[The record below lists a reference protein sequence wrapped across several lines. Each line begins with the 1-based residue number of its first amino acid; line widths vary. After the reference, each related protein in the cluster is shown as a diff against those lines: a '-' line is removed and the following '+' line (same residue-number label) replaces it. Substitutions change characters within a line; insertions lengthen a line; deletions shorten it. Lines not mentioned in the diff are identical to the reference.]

1 MTKEFVDWWLK
12 TGYGRSKQNLNWDI
26 SPTKRRADCWKG
38 FQQVANTKDGKPGVM
53 CKRCRT
59 VLAHPATNHTGTSTM
74 QKHLDGPR
82 CRQRVPKQALQGTS
96 SVHQL
101 LSDAVCLPIFLVEY

>member
-12 TGYGRSKQNLNWDI
+12 TGYGRSKRNLNWDM

-38 FQQVANTKDGKPGVM
+38 FQQVANAKDGKPGVI

-82 CRQRVPKQALQGTS
+82 CKQRLPKQALQGTS

-101 LSDAVCLPIFLVEY
+101 LSDAVCSPRFLVEY

>member
-1 MTKEFVDWWLK
+1 MIKEFVDWWLK
-12 TGYGRSKQNLNWDI
+12 TGYSRSKQNLNWDI

-38 FQQVANTKDGKPGVM
+38 FQQVVNTKDGKLGVM

-59 VLAHPATNHTGTSTM
+59 VLAYLTTNHTGTSTI

-82 CRQRVPKQALQGTS
+82 CRQRVPK
-96 SVHQL
+96 
-101 LSDAVCLPIFLVEY
+101 